1 MPSFLPS
8 SPEEVVAATTAIIA
22 SAGIGVYSTWRF
34 LRRQMSRD
42 DVDMRRDRAEA
53 GIISVL
59 QEQAMQDRQRAE
71 TAEKDRNNGM
81 VEIGKLQGQVTALSA
96 MLEAVKTELHETREE
111 LKATREEFRATMA
124 QRDQLLEIILEQVNA
139 GNKLT
144 KENHDALSHIAAGP
158 LSTAA

>member
-1 MPSFLPS
+1 
-8 SPEEVVAATTAIIA
+8 
-22 SAGIGVYSTWRF
+22 
-34 LRRQMSRD
+34 
-42 DVDMRRDRAEA
+42 
-53 GIISVL
+53 
-59 QEQAMQDRQRAE
+59 MQDRQRAE